1 MTDSAAAPTS
11 TSIIEEPP
19 EQRRTLIVRLVAQIL
34 SGAGLA
40 AGITVGAL
48 LAEQM
53 LGSSRFSGLPTVFF
67 TIGSA
72 AAAIVMGRVSQR
84 LGRRTGLSAGYLT
97 GALGSV
103 GVVLAASIGSIV
115 LLFASLLVY
124 GAGAA
129 TNLQARYAG
138 ADLAAPSRR
147 GRAVSIVLV
156 ATAVGAILG
165 PNLVRMTGAFATKIG
180 SPALSGPFML
190 AGVAYAAGAV
200 VLWLFLRPDPLVLAR
215 SLAAAESSRTANDGT
230 IPSQLTAASQSHRS
244 WSWAVASGAGIMI
257 LTQLIMVAIM
267 TMTPIHIEHH
277 GHAIGVTGIVIG
289 AHVAGML
296 LPSPFSGWLV
306 DRFGYLSISVA
317 AGVTLLAAGLI
328 AAWAPV
334 DSVATLILA
343 LVLLGLGWNLGLVSG
358 TTLVTDAVPLA
369 TRARTQGRS
378 RLWHR
383 ACGCHCRSELWGD
396 FRGHQLRHPR
406 SRWWPSRLGDHP
418 DSRAGPRKSPRRT
431 GELSDLAALN
441 RLVRGMQ
448 CAN

>member
-1 MTDSAAAPTS
+1 MTGPAGATNASLTEDA
-11 TSIIEEPP
+11 P
-19 EQRRTLIVRLVAQIL
+19 EQRRTLAVLLLAQIL

-53 LGSSRFSGLPTVFF
+53 LGSSRLSGLPTVFF

-72 AAAIVMGRVSQR
+72 AAAIVLGRVSQR
-84 LGRRTGLSAGYLT
+84 FGRRVGLSGGYLI

-103 GVVLAASIGSIV
+103 GVVVAASIGNLV

-165 PNLVRMTGAFATKIG
+165 PNLVEVTGTMAG
-180 SPALSGPFML
+180 SFGVPALAGPFML
-190 AGVAYAAGAV
+190 AALAYVSGALA
-200 VLWLFLRPDPLVLAR
+200 LWLLLRPDPLLLAQSR
-215 SLAAAESSRTANDGT
+215 AAAISSAGDNPTWQPLTSPAAAQSGRT
-230 IPSQLTAASQSHRS
+230 
-244 WSWAVASGAGIMI
+244 WSWALAGGAGIMI

-267 TMTPIHIEHH
+267 TITPIHIEHH
-277 GHAIGVTGIVIG
+277 GYAIGVTGIVIG
-289 AHVAGML
+289 AHIAGMF

-306 DRFGYLSISVA
+306 DRFGYLAVAVA
-317 AGVTLLAAGLI
+317 AGITLLAAGLI

-334 DSVATLILA
+334 DSVATLVLA
-343 LVLLGLGWNLGLVSG
+343 LVLLGVGWNLGLVSG
-358 TTLVTDAVPLA
+358 TTLVTNAAPLE
-369 TRARTQGRS
+369 TRARTQGVVDLGIALAGAGAGLS
-378 RLWHR
+378 SGLIIAASSFGTLTIAGGLLALLIIPIAAVAR
-383 ACGCHCRSELWGD
+383 AD
-396 FRGHQLRHPR
+396 AVKQ
-406 SRWWPSRLGDHP
+406 
-418 DSRAGPRKSPRRT
+418 A
-431 GELSDLAALN
+431 
-441 RLVRGMQ
+441 
-448 CAN
+448 

>member
-1 MTDSAAAPTS
+1 MSGSPAVSAS
-11 TSIIEEPP
+11 TSIVEEPP
-19 EQRRTLIVRLVAQIL
+19 EQPRTLTVLLLAQIL

-72 AAAIVMGRVSQR
+72 AAAVGVGRVSQN
-84 LGRRTGLSAGYLT
+84 LGRRAGLSAGYLT
-97 GALGSV
+97 GALGSL
-103 GVVLAASIGSIV
+103 GVVVAADIDNVV

-124 GAGAA
+124 GAGVA

-156 ATAVGAILG
+156 ATAIGAIIG
-165 PNLVRMTGAFATKIG
+165 PNLVNLTATLATEVGI
-180 SPALSGPFML
+180 PPLAGPFML
-190 AGVAYAAGAV
+190 AGAAYAAAGV
-200 VLWLFLRPDPLVLAR
+200 VLWVLLRPDPLLLAR
-215 SLAAAESSRTANDGT
+215 SIAAAKSPPSNQANSGSSGST
-230 IPSQLTAASQSHRS
+230 TAAVASGSETRR

-277 GHAIGVTGIVIG
+277 GHSIGVTGVVIA
-289 AHVAGML
+289 AHVAGMF

-306 DRFGYLSISVA
+306 DRFGYLPIAVA
-317 AGVTLLAAGLI
+317 AGVTLLAAGLL
-328 AAWAPV
+328 AAWAPL
-334 DSVATLILA
+334 DSVAMLVLA
-343 LVLLGLGWNLGLVSG
+343 LVLLGVGWNLGLVSG

-369 TRARTQGRS
+369 TRARTQG
-378 RLWHR
+378 LV
-383 ACGCHCRSELWGD
+383 D
-396 FRGHQLRHPR
+396 
-406 SRWWPSRLGDHP
+406 LGIALAGAGAGLSSGLIVTATSYATLTLASGFLALLVIP
-418 DSRAGPRKSPRRT
+418 IAALARAGPTPQ
-431 GELSDLAALN
+431 A
-441 RLVRGMQ
+441 
-448 CAN
+448 

>member
-1 MTDSAAAPTS
+1 VTESAAPPTS
-11 TSIIEEPP
+11 TGITKEPP
-19 EQRRTLIVRLVAQIL
+19 EQRRTLIVLLVAQIL

-72 AAAIVMGRVSQR
+72 AAAVVLGRVSQR
-84 LGRRTGLSAGYLT
+84 WGRRTGLSAGYVT
-97 GALGSV
+97 GAVGTV
-103 GVVLAASIGSIV
+103 GVVIAASIVSIV

-124 GAGAA
+124 GVGAA

-165 PNLVRMTGAFATKIG
+165 PNLVEMTGSLAIKIG
-180 SPALSGPFML
+180 VPALSGPFLL
-190 AGVAYAAGAV
+190 ASAAYVSGAV
-200 VLWLFLRPDPLVLAR
+200 VLWFFLRPDPLLLAR
-215 SLAAAESSRTANDGT
+215 SLATDESSRAPNDGT
-230 IPSQLTAASQSHRS
+230 APLSLTAVSSPQQGR
-244 WSWAVASGAGIMI
+244 SWAVASGAGIMI

-277 GHAIGVTGIVIG
+277 GHGIGVTGIVIG
-289 AHVAGML
+289 AHVAGMF

-317 AGVTLLAAGLI
+317 AGVTLLAAGVI

-334 DSVATLILA
+334 DSIATLVLA

-369 TRARTQGRS
+369 TRARTQGVVDLGIALAGATAGLSSGLIFATTSYATLALVGGLLALVIIPIAILARGD
-378 RLWHR
+378 RLE
-383 ACGCHCRSELWGD
+383 APVNSTS
-396 FRGHQLRHPR
+396 Q
-406 SRWWPSRLGDHP
+406 RL
-418 DSRAGPRKSPRRT
+418 
-431 GELSDLAALN
+431 
-441 RLVRGMQ
+441 
-448 CAN
+448 

>member
-1 MTDSAAAPTS
+1 MTGPAGATNASLTEDA
-11 TSIIEEPP
+11 P
-19 EQRRTLIVRLVAQIL
+19 EQRRTLAVLLLAQIL

-53 LGSSRFSGLPTVFF
+53 LGSSRLSGLPTVFF

-72 AAAIVMGRVSQR
+72 AAAIVLRTVSQR
-84 LGRRTGLSAGYLT
+84 FGRRVGLSGGYLI

-103 GVVLAASIGSIV
+103 GVVVAASIGNLV

-165 PNLVRMTGAFATKIG
+165 PNLVEVTGTVAG
-180 SPALSGPFML
+180 SFGVPALAGPFML
-190 AGVAYAAGAV
+190 AALAYVSGALA
-200 VLWLFLRPDPLVLAR
+200 LWLLLRPDPLLLAQSR
-215 SLAAAESSRTANDGT
+215 AAAISSPGDKPTWQPLTSPAAAQSGRT
-230 IPSQLTAASQSHRS
+230 
-244 WSWAVASGAGIMI
+244 WSWALAGGAGIMI

-267 TMTPIHIEHH
+267 TITPIHIEHH
-277 GHAIGVTGIVIG
+277 GYAIGVTGIVIG
-289 AHVAGML
+289 AHIAGMF

-306 DRFGYLSISVA
+306 DRFGYLAVAVA
-317 AGVTLLAAGLI
+317 AGITLLAAGLI

-334 DSVATLILA
+334 DSVATLVLA
-343 LVLLGLGWNLGLVSG
+343 LVLLGVGWNLGLVSG
-358 TTLVTDAVPLA
+358 TTLVTNAAPLE
-369 TRARTQGRS
+369 TRARTQGVVDLGIALAGAGAGLS
-378 RLWHR
+378 SGLIIAASSFGTLTIAGGLLALLIIPIAAVAR
-383 ACGCHCRSELWGD
+383 AD
-396 FRGHQLRHPR
+396 AVKQ
-406 SRWWPSRLGDHP
+406 
-418 DSRAGPRKSPRRT
+418 A
-431 GELSDLAALN
+431 
-441 RLVRGMQ
+441 
-448 CAN
+448 